1 MYECPSS
8 CEDLF
13 FSYSF
18 LEESYF
24 KEELSFICEA
34 KKKLVNGRGSKKLLF
49 FALLVWVNTKALIM
63 TSYDL
68 MASKPVTN
76 QPPSNTLL

>member
-1 MYECPSS
+1 MNALHHVRIY
-8 CEDLF
+8 F
-13 FSYSF
+13 FLTHSLKNLILRRSYHSF
-18 LEESYF
+18 V
-24 KEELSFICEA
+24 KP
-34 KKKLVNGRGSKKLLF
+34 KKKKVNGRGSKKLLF
-49 FALLVWVNTKALIM
+49 FALLVWVNPKALIM